1 MREVVL
7 DLDDMRVFML
17 STGGV
22 VGLRFLGNGGRTRC
36 SMEWVVDEDQS
47 GCDDGWGG
55 VCLGGAKCGRGGVRT

>member
-36 SMEWVVDEDQS
+36 QMEWVVDEDQS
-47 GCDDGWGG
+47 GGDDGWGG
-55 VCLGGAKCGRGGVRT
+55 VCLGCAKLWKRGVRT

>member
-1 MREVVL
+1 
-7 DLDDMRVFML
+7 
-17 STGGV
+17 

-55 VCLGGAKCGRGGVRT
+55 VCLGGAKCGTGGVRT